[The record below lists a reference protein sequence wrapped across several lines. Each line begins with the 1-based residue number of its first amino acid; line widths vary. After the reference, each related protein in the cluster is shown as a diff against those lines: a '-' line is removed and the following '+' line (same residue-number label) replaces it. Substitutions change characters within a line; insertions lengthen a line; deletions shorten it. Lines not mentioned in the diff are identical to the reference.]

1 MRGSSINDR
10 PEQQANTPVGK
21 EGLWEQGCGR
31 NWGRL
36 GRVTRSHGRQAE
48 MKNSGLMKSVFHR
61 DNWIS
66 VDRGLR
72 IRSLKAGKPV
82 KKPLVEDSK

>member
-1 MRGSSINDR
+1 MTGLSNRQIHLWGKKGFGSR
-10 PEQQANTPVGK
+10 AYV
-21 EGLWEQGCGR
+21 R

-36 GRVTRSHGRQAE
+36 DRVTRSQGRQAE
-48 MKNSGLMKSVFHR
+48 MKDSGLMKSVFHR

-82 KKPLVEDSK
+82 KKPSVEDKK